1 LCLQVEYQLC
11 NYSLEMT
18 EQKIRIPQHK
28 KIYELLRKHIIEG
41 IYKEGDILPSE
52 NDLCKLHQIT
62 RPTVRIALTQ
72 LANDG
77 LIRKHQGKGS
87 IVHRMPK
94 DVGILSVTGTTSAFG
109 DKNLKTQII
118 SKPQIISWP
127 ELFMFEL
134 SQLELESGCIYFERI
149 RLVNDGPLFYDI
161 TYLPNINL
169 PRFTSRTFENKSLFG
184 IMRKHY
190 NIEVKGGQQRLR
202 AIPSEGKI
210 SEYLKI
216 SEGKPILHLERKIE
230 TSRNNLFI
238 YSALYCNT
246 ETHALFGTF

>member
-1 LCLQVEYQLC
+1 MTVE
-11 NYSLEMT
+11 
-18 EQKIRIPQHK
+18 KKRIPQHK

-52 NDLCKLHQIT
+52 NDLCRQHSIT
-62 RPTVRIALTQ
+62 RPTVRHALNQ
-72 LANDG
+72 LAHDG

-109 DKNLKTQII
+109 DKNLKTIII
-118 SKPQIISWP
+118 SRPQIISWP
-127 ELFMFEL
+127 ELFMYEL
-134 SQLELESGCIYFERI
+134 SPAEMESGCIILERI
-149 RLVNDGPLFYDI
+149 RMVNDEPLFYDI
-161 TYLPNINL
+161 SYIPNINL
-169 PRFTSRTFENKSLFG
+169 PRFTSRSFENKSLFE
-184 IMRKHY
+184 IMRKNY

-216 SEGKPILHLERKIE
+216 ADGKPILHLERKIE
-230 TSRNNLFI
+230 TSRINYHF
-238 YSALYCNT
+238 YSVLYCNS